1 MPFFLFWHR
10 APPLRDISARFCLR
24 LLTSGIVLG
33 GLFIHFRLWHRS
45 CALQQL
51 PRFPQQ
57 SFNALERGDLFVWDS
72 IQILLLMAQLELERF
87 LTLFQF
93 HQALRQSRDGL
104 SEIFRSTG
112 DPKGHRG
119 RHHRIAGGFA
129 DHNTGAPLSQDQA
142 DMTQS
147 RPMPSL
153 ATLALYLLAGTAI
166 GLLALLNGIPAAP
179 LAGALLGAGIV
190 SMSGQLEPATWP
202 PGTRTVL
209 EIGIGTVIGTGLTRA
224 SLEQLQILWKPA
236 VLITLALVLTGLV
249 VGLWTSRLLGID
261 PIVALLGAAPGG
273 ISGMSLVGAEF
284 GVGAAVAALHAVRL
298 ITVLLVLPLV
308 VRLIV
313 PSTAGG

>member
-1 MPFFLFWHR
+1 
-10 APPLRDISARFCLR
+10 
-24 LLTSGIVLG
+24 
-33 GLFIHFRLWHRS
+33 
-45 CALQQL
+45 
-51 PRFPQQ
+51 
-57 SFNALERGDLFVWDS
+57 
-72 IQILLLMAQLELERF
+72 
-87 LTLFQF
+87 
-93 HQALRQSRDGL
+93 
-104 SEIFRSTG
+104 
-112 DPKGHRG
+112 
-119 RHHRIAGGFA
+119 
-129 DHNTGAPLSQDQA
+129 
-142 DMTQS
+142 
-147 RPMPSL
+147 MPSL

-166 GLLALLNGIPAAP
+166 GLLALLSGIPAAP

-273 ISGMSLVGAEF
+273 MSLVGAEF